1 MPVPDEED
9 EMVVGCECGG
19 VGLPSVEKA
28 VVVAVEDVAVAE
40 EEEVPDIEDGA
51 AGGEVG
57 LGDVL
62 RGG

>member
-1 MPVPDEED
+1 
-9 EMVVGCECGG
+9 MVVGCECGG